1 MATTRFWRFVT
12 FMPLILAL
20 TVPMT
25 VMAQDTIP
33 DVPDPASPTSSSVI
47 DGFLAMS
54 NTTLYLAL
62 VAMVLSFVYTIVMRQ
77 DVSDDIKAGV
87 FAAICLVAGAIY
99 TYIDQDSWNSND
111 WIRRALTMWAVGTV
125 FYILMKT
132 PLRTLSVRADNRLGR
147 P

>member
-1 MATTRFWRFVT
+1 MATTRLWRFVT
-12 FMPLILAL
+12 FMLLIFAL

-33 DVPDPASPTSSSVI
+33 DVPDPASPTSSSII

-147 P
+147 A